1 MIFDEKG
8 WHAAVVRGGK
18 KRGGTQASPLSIEGE
33 SITLEQ
39 IADRLGVTPS
49 CASTRLKRSAKLPG
63 PITWERLGLK
73 P

>member
-1 MIFDEKG
+1 MIFEEGVYQRRASKMRG
-8 WHAAVVRGGK
+8 AVK
-18 KRGGTQASPLSIEGE
+18 ASPFRIEAE
-33 SITLEQ
+33 SVTLEQ